1 MKDQEFIAQKIRAE
15 YTQKE
20 DTALDELKAL
30 DARVKRPAN
39 VFGYVYGSIG
49 SIIMGSGMS
58 LVMTDIGA
66 MLVLHDAMPLGI
78 AVGLVGIVMVL
89 STYGA
94 PASAHI
100 HHPHRGRGQCYR
112 SDPFPMH
119 DPQGDQRNQEDQK
132 WSIKKNL
139 TIHTLPISRRR

>member
-30 DARVKRPAN
+30 DARVKRSAN

-49 SIIMGSGMS
+49 AIIMGSGMS

-66 MLVLHDAMPLGI
+66 MLGLRDAMPLGI

-89 STYGA
+89 STY
-94 PASAHI
+94 PIYKKILASRKSQYAAQI
-100 HHPHRGRGQCYR
+100 IALSEQA
-112 SDPFPMH
+112 M
-119 DPQGDQRNQEDQK
+119 
-132 WSIKKNL
+132 KK
-139 TIHTLPISRRR
+139 